1 MNSHMIAI
9 LGVVPAST
17 QTDPLHCPHHH
28 RHGSSRPGG
37 ATTSMLISPP
47 LAFYMCVLISSPLIL
62 GTDRT
67 KMALQIPF
75 RRPKSSCTTQLTSE
89 PATYV
94 PHVLCDTCDKADIPS
109 LMREEGFKEDE
120 IDEAIKK
127 ARKLEWDVDE
137 INRNATRCRF
147 CTLLLR
153 CLTNNIDAETGLD
166 EHVKVFVDLHP
177 IGEYYDWGELTWWMM
192 LMRKKPVPSR
202 EYTYMCQLNV
212 GVRKRVQQQVPQP
225 RSSQSLPDEPAQSG
239 SVCIP
244 IVAEQET
251 SLAQR
256 SMDLPLRR
264 RNRTGYRFSKTNLI
278 SSPTSDRELFIA
290 PTRFETRKFL
300 CGRFDLINE
309 VLASFVTPANPTPE
323 PPSESLSAGPSS
335 NGPPV
340 IEVSESVSDICIQL
354 EGSHAS
360 GPMNSLYLAYS
371 LLSQLTQ

>member
-1 MNSHMIAI
+1 MNCHIITI

-17 QTDPLHCPHHH
+17 QTAPLHCPHHH
-28 RHGSSRPGG
+28 RHGSSLGG
-37 ATTSMLISPP
+37 AITSMLISPP
-47 LAFYMCVLISSPLIL
+47 LAFYICVLISSPPIF

-67 KMALQIPF
+67 KMALRIPF

-109 LMREEGFKEDE
+109 FMREEGFKEDE

-177 IGEYYDWGELTWWMM
+177 IGEYYDWGELTLWMM

-212 GVRKRVQQQVPQP
+212 GVRKRVRQQVPQP

-244 IVAEQET
+244 IVANRKLRLRNDQWIYPYDVET
-251 SLAQR
+251 ELVTDFPRQISFHALLLIA
-256 SMDLPLRR
+256 SCFSPRR
-264 RNRTGYRFSKTNLI
+264 GLKCVNF
-278 SSPTSDRELFIA
+278 
-290 PTRFETRKFL
+290 
-300 CGRFDLINE
+300 
-309 VLASFVTPANPTPE
+309 
-323 PPSESLSAGPSS
+323 
-335 NGPPV
+335 
-340 IEVSESVSDICIQL
+340 
-354 EGSHAS
+354 
-360 GPMNSLYLAYS
+360 YLGG
-371 LLSQLTQ
+371 LT